1 MKTII
6 VYDINLSPEAQPM
19 DTEIGSEYRRVS
31 TMLYTLSARGARV
44 KYLNLHRDALT
55 FMDSPV
61 VQQIMRTDGMDG
73 FPCMTA
79 DEEIVV
85 SGRYPSNEE
94 ILEQLGKPY
103 VDGGVS
109 RGLKTRVILFKD
121 GMRNAMITIVT
132 LMAMSVG
139 SLLGGTAAIEMIF
152 VLPGLGYMVTSAV
165 TARDYPVI
173 QGFVVWMCLI
183 YILINLLTDIS
194 YYYMDP
200 RVGAGMEVAG

>member
-44 KYLNLHRDALT
+44 KYLNLHRDSLA

-85 SGRYPSNEE
+85 SGRYPPMRRSWSSW
-94 ILEQLGKPY
+94 GRKARRCW
-103 VDGGVS
+103 
-109 RGLKTRVILFKD
+109 RGRLPRL
-121 GMRNAMITIVT
+121 REA
-132 LMAMSVG
+132 AA
-139 SLLGGTAAIEMIF
+139 TAY
-152 VLPGLGYMVTSAV
+152 VLPVMW
-165 TARDYPVI
+165 RDAEPQQHQIMPDLRLSKESEAGGKLLLPCFCVI
-173 QGFVVWMCLI
+173 KPDAYTWFPQ
-183 YILINLLTDIS
+183 
-194 YYYMDP
+194 
-200 RVGAGMEVAG
+200 E